1 MCRGIFVPMK
11 RIGIIGA
18 PCIDEIIT
26 PDGKVAEL
34 ALGGVLYS
42 YAAMERFATVHKL
55 EVEFI
60 PLTLV
65 SKPDGML
72 LADLYTQLKHFNF
85 DQTPRT
91 DEETNRV
98 QLVYSDD
105 IHRTEHC
112 PHILPEL
119 KPEHLPKE
127 LLGSLDGLFVN
138 MISGFDI
145 LVETMKYIRANTQ
158 AFIHL
163 DVHALVLG
171 ELSNDPA
178 KPRQFTGVK
187 EWREWVTSVDSVQ
200 LNEKESDWLGAPE
213 ITSEME
219 LLLQTKLLSK
229 QAGAPKSVIVTRG
242 ERGATLFDFASEKI
256 WNKVPE
262 PVQVKNTTGSGDV
275 FGGVFTVCKTVGT
288 ADQEAL
294 WHAETLAGW
303 NTSLETLEEILRAP
317 L

>member
-1 MCRGIFVPMK
+1 MK

-26 PDGKVAEL
+26 PAGKTAEL

-60 PLTLV
+60 PLTFVSQLDTQLLV
-65 SKPDGML
+65 P
-72 LADLYTQLKHFNF
+72 LYSELKHFNF
-85 DQTPRT
+85 DHAPRT
-91 DEETNRV
+91 QELSNRV

-119 KPEHLPKE
+119 KPEHLSKE
-127 LLGSLDGLFVN
+127 LLGSLEGLFVN

-145 LVETMKYIRANTQ
+145 SVETMKYIRAHTK

-171 ELSNDPA
+171 DLSFDPA
-178 KPRQFTGVK
+178 KPRRFTGVK
-187 EWREWVTSVDSVQ
+187 QWREWVTSVDSVQ

-219 LLLQTKLLSK
+219 LLRQTKLLSK
-229 QAGAPKSVIVTRG
+229 KKGAPKSMIVTRG
-242 ERGATLFDFASEKI
+242 ERGATLFDFTEEKI
-256 WNKVPE
+256 WNKTPE
-262 PVQVKNTTGSGDV
+262 PVEVKNTTGSGDV

-294 WHAETLAGW
+294 WHAETFAGW
-303 NTSLETLEEILRAP
+303 NTSLHDLEAILSAP